1 MAARPAKKITRII
14 RIELEGGKAS
24 PADLGKALGPAG
36 VNLGEV
42 LNRYNQMTADSRG
55 DIIPVDVT
63 IFEDRS
69 VDLTLRTPPTSF
81 LVRKALGIDKGASRP
96 GAERAAT
103 LSRAQLRE
111 LAQTKLADLNTDDIE
126 LAEKIVAGTARS
138 MGVHLA
144 DA

>member
-1 MAARPAKKITRII
+1 MAVRPAKRVTRVV
-14 RIELEGGKAS
+14 RIELEAGKAN
-24 PADLGKALGPAG
+24 PADLGKALGPSG

-55 DIIPVDVT
+55 DVIPVDVT

-69 VDLTLRTPPTSF
+69 VELTLRTPPTAF
-81 LVRKALGIDKGASRP
+81 LVRKALGIEKGAARP

-111 LAQTKLADLNTDDIE
+111 LATQKMADLNTADVE
-126 LAEKIVAGTARS
+126 AAEKIVAGTARS
-138 MGVHLA
+138 MGVTVG
-144 DA
+144 D

>member
-1 MAARPAKKITRII
+1 MAVRPAKRVARVI
-14 RIELEGGKAS
+14 RIELEAGKAN
-24 PADLGKALGPAG
+24 PADLGKALGPSG

-69 VDLTLRTPPTSF
+69 VELTLRTPPTAF
-81 LVRKALGIDKGASRP
+81 LVRKALGIEKGSGHP
-96 GAERAAT
+96 GAETAAT

-111 LAQTKLADLNTDDIE
+111 LATQKLADLNTDDIE
-126 LAEKIVAGTARS
+126 VAEKIVAGTARS
-138 MGVHLA
+138 MGIALA

>member
-1 MAARPAKKITRII
+1 MAARPPKKIT

-42 LNRYNQMTADSRG
+42 LTRYNQMTADARG

-81 LVRKALGIDKGASRP
+81 LVRKALGIDKGAARP
-96 GAERAAT
+96 GAETAAT
-103 LSRAQLRE
+103 LTRAQLRE
-111 LAQTKLADLNTDDIE
+111 LAQMKMSDLNTDDIE

-138 MGVHLA
+138 MGVNLA

>member
-1 MAARPAKKITRII
+1 MI

-69 VDLTLRTPPTSF
+69 VELTLRTSPTAY
-81 LVRKALGIDKGASRP
+81 LVRKTLGLDKGAARP
-96 GAERAAT
+96 GAETAAT
-103 LSRAQLRE
+103 LSRQQLRE
-111 LAQTKLADLNTDDIE
+111 LATHKLGDLNTDDIE
-126 LAEKIVAGTARS
+126 AAERIIAGTARS
-138 MGVHLA
+138 MGIKVSTS
-144 DA
+144 

>member
-1 MAARPAKKITRII
+1 MAVRPAKRVTRVV
-14 RIELEGGKAS
+14 RIELEAGKAN
-24 PADLGKALGPAG
+24 PADLGKALGPSG

-42 LNRYNQMTADSRG
+42 LNRYNQMTADNRG

-69 VDLTLRTPPTSF
+69 VELVLRTPPTAF
-81 LVRKALGIDKGASRP
+81 LVRKALGLDKGSGRP

-111 LAQTKLADLNTDDIE
+111 LATLKLPDLNTDSVE
-126 LAEKIVAGTARS
+126 AAEKVIAGTARS
-138 MGVHLA
+138 MGVA
-144 DA
+144 IGS